1 MAAAS
6 IPERAV
12 PAAGVKMPA
21 VRGGMGNHSGAIAG
35 EGKVLRVNQPKA
47 DRRKYGKDGKDFL
60 ESGFRIVS
68 GRLSVQDIIYDI
80 FGSDCAGVLRLCQ
93 FSIGSN

>member
-1 MAAAS
+1 MAAA
-6 IPERAV
+6 AV
-12 PAAGVKMPA
+12 PIGAVFPAGGKMPA
-21 VRGGMGNHSGAIAG
+21 VRGGMGNHSGAVAG
-35 EGKVLRVNQPKA
+35 EGKVLRVNQPKV

-60 ESGFRIVS
+60 ECGLWIVS

-80 FGSDCAGVLRLCQ
+80 FGSDCAGVFRLCQ